1 MLDRSVFET
10 QSALQVTNA
19 VAAGS
24 RIPEEELVGIGR
36 TKNVFRE
43 PHNVLE
49 FPVDCRRSNYTA
61 DNIRRIAR
69 REVGQCDSIGSAPH
83 VPSEYIV

>member
-36 TKNVFRE
+36 TKNVFR
-43 PHNVLE
+43 
-49 FPVDCRRSNYTA
+49 DAAQCA
-61 DNIRRIAR
+61 RIPR
-69 REVGQCDSIGSAPH
+69 
-83 VPSEYIV
+83 